1 MESKSDSFT
10 IVLLHG
16 RTIALSSLM
25 VHIRWQA
32 LIAVLG
38 IILVGTLLAY
48 FAFGL
53 STVAQADYGGTY
65 IEGIA
70 GTPNIVNPLFN
81 QFNPVDRDLS
91 ALIFNGLGRADE
103 HGVIKPDLA
112 RGWEI
117 SPDGLVYTFTLRSDV
132 TWSDGAPF
140 SAADVIY
147 TIQTIQSSDY
157 PGLTDIAALWSTVAI
172 TEVNPTTVR
181 MQLSEPFAPFLDY
194 ATIGILPSHLLQDIS
209 AADLPLA
216 QFSRQPIGTG
226 PFVLDELTTE
236 HATLSPNPRYYG
248 QRPYINAL
256 QFIFY
261 PDHES
266 VLAAYERGQVEGIS
280 QVTSELL
287 ERARALPKLDLQSA
301 QLSGMTLVFFNT
313 TKPQFQDPL
322 VRQALLYGMD
332 RQKLIDEILQGQG
345 IPGAGPLLPNSWAYD
360 DTIQKYPFDP
370 ARAMRLLE
378 EAGWQDIN
386 DDGVRE
392 KGGDQLAFT
401 LVTNTDDPAR
411 ARIAQQLADNWNKLG
426 AAVQVELAPA
436 PALVQETLR
445 PRNFDA
451 VLFGI
456 TQLPA
461 DPDPYTLWHS
471 TQTPDK
477 AEAGQNYS
485 GWENPQADDVLQEAR
500 RTTDSARR
508 TELYRQFQQ
517 LFMQDVPAAILY
529 YPVYTYG
536 IDQRLHGVQLSPLL
550 DVADRF
556 RNISQWFINT
566 RRVILSE
573 SQARPAPTPER

>member
-1 MESKSDSFT
+1 
-10 IVLLHG
+10 
-16 RTIALSSLM
+16 M

-38 IILVGTLLAY
+38 IVFVGTLLAY

-91 ALIFNGLGRADE
+91 ALIFNGLSRADE
-103 HGVIKPDLA
+103 RGVIKPDLA
-112 RGWEI
+112 RNWEI
-117 SPDGLVYTFTLRSDV
+117 SPDGLIYTFTLRSDV

-147 TIQTIQSSDY
+147 TVQTIQSSDY
-157 PGLTDIAALWSTVAI
+157 PGLTDIASLWRTVAI

-194 ATIGILPSHLLQDIS
+194 TTIGILPSHLLQDIS
-209 AADLPLA
+209 AADLPTA

-226 PFVLDELTTE
+226 PFVLDELTTD

-248 QRPYINAL
+248 QRPYLGSL
-256 QFIFY
+256 QFDFY

-266 VLAAYERGQVEGIS
+266 LLAAYERGEIEGVS
-280 QVTSELL
+280 QVTPELL
-287 ERARALPKLDLQSA
+287 QRARGLPKLDLQSA
-301 QLSGMTLVFFNT
+301 QLAGMTLVFFNNS
-313 TKPQFQDPL
+313 KPQFQDKL

-332 RQKLIDEILQGQG
+332 RQKMIDEILQGQG
-345 IPGAGPLLPNSWAYD
+345 ILGSGPILPNSWAYD
-360 DTIQKYPFDP
+360 KDIKTYPYDP
-370 ARAMRLLE
+370 QQAAALLD
-378 EAGWQDIN
+378 EAGWKDAN
-386 DDGVRE
+386 NDGVRE
-392 KGGDQLAFT
+392 KNGDRLAFSI
-401 LVTNTDDPAR
+401 VTNTDDPLR
-411 ARIAQQLADNWNKLG
+411 ARIAQQLTDDWKKIGVEAD
-426 AAVQVELAPA
+426 VQLMPA
-436 PALVQETLR
+436 SSLVQQALR
-445 PRNFDA
+445 PRDFDA
-451 VLFGI
+451 VLFGV

-461 DPDPYTLWHS
+461 DPDPYALWHS

-477 AEAGQNYS
+477 SEAGQNYS
-485 GWENPQADDVLQEAR
+485 GWENAEADDLLQQAR
-500 RTTDSARR
+500 RTADPAQRA
-508 TELYRQFQQ
+508 ELYRQFQL

-529 YPVYTYG
+529 YPVYSYG
-536 IDQRLHGVQLSPLL
+536 IDQRLHGVQLAPLL
-550 DVADRF
+550 DAGDRF
-556 RNISQWFINT
+556 RSISQWYINT

-573 SQARPAPTPER
+573 SQARPAPTPTR

>member
-1 MESKSDSFT
+1 
-10 IVLLHG
+10 
-16 RTIALSSLM
+16 M

-38 IILVGTLLAY
+38 IIFVGTLLAY

-91 ALIFNGLGRADE
+91 ALIFNGLARADE
-103 HGVIKPDLA
+103 RGVIKPDLA
-112 RGWEI
+112 RDWEI
-117 SPDGLVYTFTLRSDV
+117 SPDGLIYTFTLRSDV

-147 TIQTIQSSDY
+147 TVQTIQSSDY
-157 PGLTDIAALWSTVAI
+157 PGLTDIASLWRTVAI
-172 TEVNPTTVR
+172 TEVTPTVVR

-209 AADLPLA
+209 AADLPTA

-226 PFVLDELTTE
+226 PFVLDELTTD
-236 HATLSPNPRYYG
+236 HAILSPNPRYYG
-248 QRPYINAL
+248 QRPYLGSL

-266 VLAAYERGQVEGIS
+266 LLTAYERGETEGIS
-280 QVTSELL
+280 QVMPELL
-287 ERARALPKLDLQSA
+287 ERARALPSLELQSA
-301 QLSGMTLVFFNT
+301 QLAGMTLVFFNT
-313 TKPQFQDPL
+313 SKPQFQDKT

-332 RQKLIDEILQGQG
+332 RQKIIDEILQGQG
-345 IPGAGPLLPNSWAYD
+345 ILGSGPILPNSWAYD
-360 DTIQKYPFDP
+360 ENIKMYPYDP
-370 ARAMRLLE
+370 SRAAELLE
-378 EAGWQDIN
+378 QAGWRDLN

-392 KGGDQLAFT
+392 KDGAQLAFT
-401 LVTNTDDPAR
+401 LVTNTDDPLR
-411 ARIAQQLADNWNKLG
+411 ARIAQQLADAWENIG
-426 AAVQVELAPA
+426 ATVKVQLMPA
-436 PALVQETLR
+436 PALVQEALR
-445 PRNFDA
+445 PRDFDA
-451 VLFGI
+451 VLFGV

-477 AEAGQNYS
+477 SEAGQNYS
-485 GWENPQADDVLQEAR
+485 GWENSEADDLLQEAR
-500 RTTDSARR
+500 RTIDLAQRA
-508 TELYRQFQQ
+508 ELYRQFQT

-536 IDQRLHGVQLSPLL
+536 VDQRLHGVQLAPLL
-550 DVADRF
+550 DAGDRF
-556 RNISQWFINT
+556 RNISQWYINT

>member
-1 MESKSDSFT
+1 
-10 IVLLHG
+10 
-16 RTIALSSLM
+16 M

-38 IILVGTLLAY
+38 IIFVGALLAY

-70 GTPNIVNPLFN
+70 GAPNIVNPLFN

-91 ALIFNGLGRADE
+91 ALIFNGLARADE
-103 HGVIKPDLA
+103 RGVIKPDLA
-112 RGWEI
+112 SRWDI

-140 SAADVIY
+140 SAADVVY
-147 TIQTIQSSDY
+147 TVQTIQSSDY
-157 PGLTDIAALWSTVAI
+157 PGLTDIASLWRTVAI

-181 MQLSEPFAPFLDY
+181 LQLSEPFAPFLDY

-209 AADLPLA
+209 AADLPTA

-226 PFVLDELTTE
+226 PFVLDELAAD
-236 HATLSPNPRYYG
+236 HAILSPNPRYYG
-248 QRPYINAL
+248 SRPYLGSL

-266 VLAAYERGQVEGIS
+266 LLAAYERGEIEGIS
-280 QVTSELL
+280 QVTPELL
-287 ERARALPKLDLQSA
+287 ERARALPALELQSA
-301 QLSGMTLVFFNT
+301 QLAGMTLVFFNT
-313 TKPQFQDPL
+313 TQPLFQDRT

-332 RQKLIDEILQGQG
+332 RQKLIDDILQGQG
-345 IPGAGPLLPNSWAYD
+345 ILGSGPILPNSWAYD
-360 DTIQKYPFDP
+360 ESIKKYPYDP
-370 ARAMRLLE
+370 QRAADLLTQ
-378 EAGWQDIN
+378 AGWQDTN
-386 DDGVRE
+386 DDGVRDKNGE
-392 KGGDQLAFT
+392 PFAFS
-401 LVTNTDDPAR
+401 LVTNTDDPLR
-411 ARIAQQLADNWNKLG
+411 ARIAQQLADDWKKIG
-426 AAVQVELAPA
+426 VAVDVELMPA
-436 PALVQETLR
+436 PALVQEALR
-445 PRNFDA
+445 PRKFDA
-451 VLFGI
+451 VLFGV

-461 DPDPYTLWHS
+461 DPDPYALWHS

-477 AEAGQNYS
+477 SEAGQNYS
-485 GWENPQADDVLQEAR
+485 GWENPEADDLLQEAR
-500 RTTDSARR
+500 RTVDTAQRA
-508 TELYRQFQQ
+508 ELYRQFQM

-536 IDQRLHGVQLSPLL
+536 IDQRLHGVQLAPLL
-550 DVADRF
+550 DAGDRF
-556 RNISQWFINT
+556 RNISEWYINT

>member
-1 MESKSDSFT
+1 
-10 IVLLHG
+10 
-16 RTIALSSLM
+16 M

-38 IILVGTLLAY
+38 IIFVGTLLAY

-91 ALIFNGLGRADE
+91 ALIFNGLARADE
-103 HGVIKPDLA
+103 RGVIKPDLA
-112 RGWEI
+112 RNWEI
-117 SPDGLVYTFTLRSDV
+117 SPDGLIYTFTLRSDV

-147 TIQTIQSSDY
+147 TVQTIQSSDY
-157 PGLTDIAALWSTVAI
+157 PGLTDIASLWRTVAI

-194 ATIGILPSHLLQDIS
+194 TTIGILPSHLLQDIS
-209 AADLPLA
+209 AADLPTA

-226 PFVLDELTTE
+226 PFVLDELTTD

-248 QRPYINAL
+248 QRPYLGSL
-256 QFIFY
+256 QFDFY

-266 VLAAYERGQVEGIS
+266 LLAAYERGEIEGVS
-280 QVTSELL
+280 QVTPELL

-301 QLSGMTLVFFNT
+301 QLAGMTLVFFNNS
-313 TKPQFQDPL
+313 KPQFQDKL

-332 RQKLIDEILQGQG
+332 RQKMIDEILQGQG
-345 IPGAGPLLPNSWAYD
+345 ILGSGPILPNSWAYD
-360 DTIQKYPFDP
+360 KDIKTYPYDP
-370 ARAMRLLE
+370 QQAAALLD
-378 EAGWQDIN
+378 EAGWKDTN
-386 DDGVRE
+386 NDGVRE
-392 KGGDQLAFT
+392 KNGDRLAFSI
-401 LVTNTDDPAR
+401 VTNTDDPLR
-411 ARIAQQLADNWNKLG
+411 ARIAQQLADDWKRIG
-426 AAVQVELAPA
+426 VEADVQLMPA
-436 PALVQETLR
+436 SSLVQETLR

-451 VLFGI
+451 VLFGV

-461 DPDPYTLWHS
+461 DPDPYALWHS

-477 AEAGQNYS
+477 SEAGQNYS
-485 GWENPQADDVLQEAR
+485 GWENAEADDLLQQAR
-500 RTTDSARR
+500 RTADPAQRA
-508 TELYRQFQQ
+508 ELYRQFQL

-536 IDQRLHGVQLSPLL
+536 IDQRLHGVQLAPLL
-550 DVADRF
+550 DAGDRF
-556 RNISQWFINT
+556 RSISQWYINT

-573 SQARPAPTPER
+573 SQARPAPTPTR

>member
-1 MESKSDSFT
+1 
-10 IVLLHG
+10 
-16 RTIALSSLM
+16 M

-38 IILVGTLLAY
+38 IIFVGALLAY

-70 GTPNIVNPLFN
+70 GAPNIVNPLFN

-91 ALIFNGLGRADE
+91 ALIFNGLARADE
-103 HGVIKPDLA
+103 RGVIKPDLA
-112 RGWEI
+112 SRWDI

-140 SAADVIY
+140 SAADVVY
-147 TIQTIQSSDY
+147 TVQTIQSSDY
-157 PGLTDIAALWSTVAI
+157 PGLTDIASLWRTVAI

-181 MQLSEPFAPFLDY
+181 LQLSEPFAPFLDY

-209 AADLPLA
+209 AADLPTA

-226 PFVLDELTTE
+226 PFVLDELAAD
-236 HATLSPNPRYYG
+236 HAILSPNPRYYG
-248 QRPYINAL
+248 SRPYLGSL

-266 VLAAYERGQVEGIS
+266 LLAAYERGEIEGIS
-280 QVTSELL
+280 QVTPELL
-287 ERARALPKLDLQSA
+287 ERARALPALELQSA
-301 QLSGMTLVFFNT
+301 QLAGMTLGFFNT
-313 TKPQFQDPL
+313 TQPLFQDRT

-332 RQKLIDEILQGQG
+332 RQKLIDDILQGQG
-345 IPGAGPLLPNSWAYD
+345 ILGSGPILPNSWAYD
-360 DTIQKYPFDP
+360 ESIKKYPYDP
-370 ARAMRLLE
+370 QRAADLLTQ
-378 EAGWQDIN
+378 AGWQDTN
-386 DDGVRE
+386 DDGVRDKNGE
-392 KGGDQLAFT
+392 PFAFS
-401 LVTNTDDPAR
+401 LVTNTDDPLR
-411 ARIAQQLADNWNKLG
+411 ARIAQQLADDWKKIG
-426 AAVQVELAPA
+426 VAVDVELMPA
-436 PALVQETLR
+436 PALVQEALR
-445 PRNFDA
+445 PRKFDA
-451 VLFGI
+451 VLFGV

-461 DPDPYTLWHS
+461 DPDPYALWHS

-477 AEAGQNYS
+477 SEAGQNYS
-485 GWENPQADDVLQEAR
+485 GWENPEADDLLQEAR
-500 RTTDSARR
+500 RTVDTAQRA
-508 TELYRQFQQ
+508 ELYRQFQM

-536 IDQRLHGVQLSPLL
+536 IDQRLHGVQLAPLL
-550 DVADRF
+550 DAGDRF
-556 RNISQWFINT
+556 RNISEWYINT

>member
-1 MESKSDSFT
+1 
-10 IVLLHG
+10 
-16 RTIALSSLM
+16 M

-38 IILVGTLLAY
+38 IIFVGTLLAY

-91 ALIFNGLGRADE
+91 ALIFNGLARADE
-103 HGVIKPDLA
+103 RGVIKPDLA
-112 RGWEI
+112 RNWEI
-117 SPDGLVYTFTLRSDV
+117 SPDGLIYTFTLRSDV

-147 TIQTIQSSDY
+147 TVQTIQSSEY
-157 PGLTDIAALWSTVAI
+157 PGLTDIASLWRTVAI

-209 AADLPLA
+209 AADLPTA

-226 PFVLDELTTE
+226 PFVLDELTTD

-248 QRPYINAL
+248 QRPFLGSL
-256 QFIFY
+256 QFLFY

-266 VLAAYERGQVEGIS
+266 LLAAYERGEIEGIS
-280 QVTSELL
+280 QVTPELL

-301 QLSGMTLVFFNT
+301 QLAGMTLVFFNT
-313 TKPQFQDPL
+313 SKPQFQDKL
-322 VRQALLYGMD
+322 VREALLYGMD
-332 RQKLIDEILQGQG
+332 RQKMIDEILQGQG
-345 IPGAGPLLPNSWAYD
+345 ILGSGPILPNSWAYD
-360 DTIQKYPFDP
+360 EDIKKYPYDP
-370 ARAMRLLE
+370 QRAVELLE
-378 EAGWQDIN
+378 EAGWKDTN

-392 KGGDQLAFT
+392 RDGEQLAFNI
-401 LVTNTDDPAR
+401 VTNTDDPLR
-411 ARIAQQLADNWNKLG
+411 ARIAQQLADDWKKIG
-426 AAVQVELAPA
+426 ANVQVELMPA
-436 PALVQETLR
+436 PSLVQEALR

-451 VLFGI
+451 VLFGV

-461 DPDPYTLWHS
+461 DPDPYALWHS

-477 AEAGQNYS
+477 SEAGQNYS
-485 GWENPQADDVLQEAR
+485 GWENLEADDLLQEAR
-500 RTTDSARR
+500 RTTDPAQRA
-508 TELYRQFQQ
+508 ELYRQFQM
-517 LFMQDVPAAILY
+517 LFMEDVPAAILY

-536 IDQRLHGVQLSPLL
+536 IDQRLHGVQLAPLL
-550 DVADRF
+550 DAGDRF
-556 RNISQWFINT
+556 RSISQWYINT

>member
-1 MESKSDSFT
+1 
-10 IVLLHG
+10 
-16 RTIALSSLM
+16 M

-38 IILVGTLLAY
+38 IIFVGTLLAY

-91 ALIFNGLGRADE
+91 ALIFNGLARADE
-103 HGVIKPDLA
+103 RGVIKPDLA
-112 RGWEI
+112 RNWEI
-117 SPDGLVYTFTLRSDV
+117 SPDGLIYTFTLRSDV

-147 TIQTIQSSDY
+147 TVQTIQSSDY
-157 PGLTDIAALWSTVAI
+157 PGLTDIASLWRTVAI

-209 AADLPLA
+209 AADLPTA

-226 PFVLDELTTE
+226 PFVLDELTTD

-248 QRPYINAL
+248 QRPFLGSL

-266 VLAAYERGQVEGIS
+266 LLAAYERGEIEGIS
-280 QVTSELL
+280 QVTPELL

-301 QLSGMTLVFFNT
+301 QLAGMTLVFFNT
-313 TKPQFQDPL
+313 SKPQFQDKL
-322 VRQALLYGMD
+322 VREALLYGMD
-332 RQKLIDEILQGQG
+332 RQKMIDEILQGQG
-345 IPGAGPLLPNSWAYD
+345 ILGSGPILPNSWAYD
-360 DTIQKYPFDP
+360 EDIKKYPYDP
-370 ARAMRLLE
+370 QRAVALLE
-378 EAGWQDIN
+378 EAGWKDTN

-392 KGGDQLAFT
+392 RNGEQLAFNI
-401 LVTNTDDPAR
+401 VTNTDDPLR
-411 ARIAQQLADNWNKLG
+411 ARIAQQLADDWKKIG
-426 AAVQVELAPA
+426 ANVQVELMPA
-436 PALVQETLR
+436 PSLVQEALR
-445 PRNFDA
+445 PRAFDA
-451 VLFGI
+451 VLFGV

-461 DPDPYTLWHS
+461 DPDPYSLWHS

-477 AEAGQNYS
+477 SEAGQNYS
-485 GWENPQADDVLQEAR
+485 GWENPEADDLLQEAR
-500 RTTDSARR
+500 RTTDPAQRA
-508 TELYRQFQQ
+508 ELYRQFQM
-517 LFMQDVPAAILY
+517 LFMEDVPAAILY

-536 IDQRLHGVQLSPLL
+536 IDQRLHGVQLAPLL
-550 DVADRF
+550 DAGDRF
-556 RNISQWFINT
+556 RNISQWYINT

>member
-1 MESKSDSFT
+1 
-10 IVLLHG
+10 
-16 RTIALSSLM
+16 M

-38 IILVGTLLAY
+38 IIFVGTLLAY

-91 ALIFNGLGRADE
+91 ALIFNGLARADE
-103 HGVIKPDLA
+103 RGVIKPDLA
-112 RGWEI
+112 RNWEI
-117 SPDGLVYTFTLRSDV
+117 SPDGLIYTFTLRSDV

-147 TIQTIQSSDY
+147 TVQTIQSSDY
-157 PGLTDIAALWSTVAI
+157 PGLTDIASLWRTVAI

-194 ATIGILPSHLLQDIS
+194 TTIGILPSHLLQDIS
-209 AADLPLA
+209 AADLPTA

-236 HATLSPNPRYYG
+236 RATLSPNPRYYG
-248 QRPYINAL
+248 QRPYLGSL

-266 VLAAYERGQVEGIS
+266 LLAAYERGEIEGIS
-280 QVTSELL
+280 QVTPELL
-287 ERARALPKLDLQSA
+287 ERARALPKLDLASA
-301 QLSGMTLVFFNT
+301 QLAGMTLVFFNT
-313 TKPQFQDPL
+313 SKPQFQDRL

-332 RQKLIDEILQGQG
+332 RQKMIDEILQGQG
-345 IPGAGPLLPNSWAYD
+345 ILGSGPILPNSWAYD
-360 DTIQKYPFDP
+360 EVIKKYPYDP
-370 ARAMRLLE
+370 QRAAELLD
-378 EAGWQDIN
+378 EAGWKDTN

-392 KGGDQLAFT
+392 KGGEQLAFSI
-401 LVTNTDDPAR
+401 VTNTDDPLR
-411 ARIAQQLADNWNKLG
+411 ARIAQQLADDWKKIG
-426 AAVQVELAPA
+426 AEVQVQLVPA
-436 PALVQETLR
+436 PSLVQESLR

-451 VLFGI
+451 VLFGV

-461 DPDPYTLWHS
+461 DPDPYALWHS

-477 AEAGQNYS
+477 SEVGQNYS
-485 GWENPQADDVLQEAR
+485 GWENLEADDLLQEAR
-500 RTTDSARR
+500 RTTDPAQRA
-508 TELYRQFQQ
+508 ELYRQFQM

-536 IDQRLHGVQLSPLL
+536 IDQRLHGVQLAPLL
-550 DVADRF
+550 DAGDRF
-556 RNISQWFINT
+556 RNISQWYINT

-573 SQARPAPTPER
+573 SQARPAPTPLR